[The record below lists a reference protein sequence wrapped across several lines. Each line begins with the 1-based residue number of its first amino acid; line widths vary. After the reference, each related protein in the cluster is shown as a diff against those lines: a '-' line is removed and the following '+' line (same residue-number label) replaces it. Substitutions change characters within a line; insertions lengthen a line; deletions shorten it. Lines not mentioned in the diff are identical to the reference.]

1 MIVVMEGSKMEFKSG
16 FVSIIG
22 RPNVGKSTL
31 MNKLIGEKIAI
42 VSDKTQTTRNRIQ
55 CIYTDEKSQIIFLDT
70 PGIHRPKH
78 KLGDFMVKTA
88 IQTLREVDVILFVV
102 DDSSK
107 IGPGDRFIMQQLEV
121 IKTPIILV
129 MNKIDLM
136 AQERFNILYQ
146 EYLASGI
153 FTEIVGISAKEGL
166 NLTSLVDK
174 ILTRFEEGPKYF
186 PEDMITDQPER
197 VIVGEIIREKVLNY
211 IEQEIPHGVAVEVT
225 LMKARKD
232 KEIIDI
238 HATIFCEKKSH
249 KGIIIG
255 KEGRK
260 LKGIGKSAR
269 IDIESLLGSKIYL
282 ELWVKIKEN
291 WRNNAVTLREL
302 GYK

>member
-1 MIVVMEGSKMEFKSG
+1 MEFKSG

-42 VSDKTQTTRNRIQ
+42 VSDKPQTTRNRIQ
-55 CIYTDEKSQIIFLDT
+55 CIYTDNKSQIIFLDT
-70 PGIHRPKH
+70 PGIHKPKH

-88 IQTLREVDVILFVV
+88 TRTLKEVDVILFVV
-102 DDSSK
+102 DDSTK
-107 IGPGDRFIMQQLEV
+107 IGPGDRFIMQQLEE

-153 FTEIVGISAKEGL
+153 FTDIVGISAKDGL

-174 ILTRFEEGPKYF
+174 ILAHFEEGPKYF
-186 PEDMITDQPER
+186 PEDIITDQPER
-197 VIVGEIIREKVLNY
+197 VIVGEIVREKVLNY

-225 LMKARKD
+225 LMKKREG
-232 KEIIDI
+232 KEIVDI
-238 HATIFCEKKSH
+238 HATIYCEKKSH

-291 WRNNAVTLREL
+291 WRNNAVTLRDL
-302 GYK
+302 GYN

>member
-174 ILTRFEEGPKYF
+174 ILMHFEEGPKYF

>member
-1 MIVVMEGSKMEFKSG
+1 MEFKSG

-42 VSDKTQTTRNRIQ
+42 VSDKPQTTRNRIQ
-55 CIYTDEKSQIIFLDT
+55 CIYTDNKSQIIFLDT
-70 PGIHRPKH
+70 PGIHKPKH

-88 IQTLREVDVILFVV
+88 TRTLKEVDVILFVV
-102 DDSSK
+102 DDSTK
-107 IGPGDRFIMQQLEV
+107 IGPGDRFIMQQLEE

-153 FTEIVGISAKEGL
+153 FTDIVGISAKDGL

-174 ILTRFEEGPKYF
+174 ILAHFEEGPKYF
-186 PEDMITDQPER
+186 PEDIITDQPER
-197 VIVGEIIREKVLNY
+197 VIVGEIVREKVLNY

-225 LMKARKD
+225 LMKKREG

-238 HATIFCEKKSH
+238 HATIYCEKKSH

-291 WRNNAVTLREL
+291 WRNNAVTLRDL
-302 GYK
+302 GYN